1 MRGPDQRLR
10 MNQKSIHIWH
20 LTLDPYSVG
29 CQVGI
34 RPKTVH
40 AYLSK
45 KDPRIDLEDELMY
58 CLEEILV

>member
-1 MRGPDQRLR
+1 

-20 LTLDPYSVG
+20 PTLDPYSVG

-45 KDPRIDLEDELMY
+45 QVPRTDLEDELMY